1 MSLTHIN
8 FKITNTT
15 IPDPLKNV
23 TESKLRTLEKYIG
36 ESPTICD
43 VEFERITN
51 HHQQGNINRVEVNL
65 EINGKL
71 FRAEA
76 TSDSFEKAI
85 DNVREELQQTLDSH
99 RGKQDTLLR
108 RGARKMKHLMRF
120 GR

>member
-8 FKITNTT
+8 FKITNAEVS
-15 IPDPLKNV
+15 DPLKDV
-23 TESKLRTLEKYIG
+23 TENKLRTLEKFIG
-36 ESPTICD
+36 DSPTVCD
-43 VEFERITN
+43 VEFERVTN

-85 DNVREELQQTLDSH
+85 DDVREELQQELNSH
-99 RGKQDTLLR
+99 RGRQDTLLMK
-108 RGARKMKHLMRF
+108 GARKLKDLMRF
-120 GR
+120 GK